1 MAECPATCVPLMMNS
16 WRPRSTHLEIGLEWQ
31 SSSTSEKTGR
41 APALMLQRRSAS
53 PRRRRPITWRHSRL
67 RGSSSPLPLAVK
79 PEAANGCA
87 TQLSRNASRSSTSHW
102 VSSWGNQRFNRSAPA
117 WRALLNGFNDKIDS
131 MAVAKGSRIRRD
143 HTPTVLFQT
152 RVDPAIRAEVNQAA
166 AASGV
171 STGIYLEAL
180 LRLTLADQGQLP
192 ILDLI
197 RDPKEELLIPAA

>member
-1 MAECPATCVPLMMNS
+1 MAGCPATCVPLTMNS
-16 WRPRSTHLEIGLEWQ
+16 WRPRSTHLEIELEWQ
-31 SSSTSEKTGR
+31 SSSTSAKTGH
-41 APALMLQRRSAS
+41 APAPMSQQRSAS
-53 PRRRRPITWRHSRL
+53 PRRRRRTTWLPLRL
-67 RGSSSPLPLAVK
+67 RDSSSPLPREAK
-79 PEAANGCA
+79 PEAASGCA
-87 TQLSRNASRSSTSHW
+87 TQSSRNASRSSTSLLAN
-102 VSSWGNQRFNRSAPA
+102 SSDSQDFNQAAPA
-117 WRALLNGFNDKIDS
+117 RRALLNGFNDKIVF

-192 ILDLI
+192 VLDLI

>member
-1 MAECPATCVPLMMNS
+1 M
-16 WRPRSTHLEIGLEWQ
+16 
-31 SSSTSEKTGR
+31 
-41 APALMLQRRSAS
+41 
-53 PRRRRPITWRHSRL
+53 
-67 RGSSSPLPLAVK
+67 
-79 PEAANGCA
+79 
-87 TQLSRNASRSSTSHW
+87 SHW
-102 VSSWGNQRFNRSAPA
+102 VFFSESRCLKRVAPA
-117 WRALLNGFNDKIDS
+117 WRTHLNGFNAKIVP

-192 ILDLI
+192 VLDLI
-197 RDPKEELLIPAA
+197 PNPNKELLITAA

>member
-1 MAECPATCVPLMMNS
+1 MLLSA
-16 WRPRSTHLEIGLEWQ
+16 
-31 SSSTSEKTGR
+31 SSSDSQNFNQA
-41 APALMLQRRSAS
+41 APAR
-53 PRRRRPITWRHSRL
+53 
-67 RGSSSPLPLAVK
+67 
-79 PEAANGCA
+79 
-87 TQLSRNASRSSTSHW
+87 
-102 VSSWGNQRFNRSAPA
+102 
-117 WRALLNGFNDKIDS
+117 RALLNGFNDKIVS

-192 ILDLI
+192 VLDLI